1 MVGEEQNMTI
11 DIDHDIIV
19 IAIAD
24 KGGIDVGTSVTGSKA
39 GVDVAAA
46 DAGIPSGEDRGTDGW
61 RTVERGKS

>member
-1 MVGEEQNMTI
+1 VVGEEQNMTI

-46 DAGIPSGEDRGTDGW
+46 GAGMPSGE
-61 RTVERGKS
+61 E